1 MLGKTAVAL
10 AGAALMAV
18 TGTSAAQAE
27 TPWCTGGDLVI
38 SAHRMNKPSANK
50 TQHWMRFAPAPGA
63 SCKIGGTLAN
73 VRFFDETGRDMNL
86 QVSGGEPGE
95 FVELPVG
102 GIHEAAAYVISTIQG
117 PQVFPAV
124 IQFDLPGQDGRP
136 GERAVVAW
144 PSGIG
149 PLVQMGNL
157 RRPAD

>member
-27 TPWCTGGDLVI
+27 TPWCTGSDLVI

-50 TQHWMRFAPAPGA
+50 TQHWMRFAPAEGA
-63 SCKIGGTLAN
+63 SCKISGTLGN
-73 VRFFDETGRDMNL
+73 VRFVDAGGREMNL
-86 QVSGGEPGE
+86 QVTGGEPGE
-95 FVELPVG
+95 DVAVPVG
-102 GIHEAAAYVISTIQG
+102 GIYEAAAYVISTIQG
-117 PQVFPAV
+117 PQVFPAS
-124 IQFDLPGQDGRP
+124 IHFDLPGQDGP
-136 GERAVVAW
+136 GDRVAVAW

-149 PLVQMGNL
+149 ALVQVGGL